1 MGFGVA
7 PPPLPARTGVGV
19 GGWRL
24 TAVGVGAGGTGVDV
38 GAGGTGVD
46 VGAFTSPPPS
56 LLPSEDVL
64 RPDWLTTT
72 GCGVAR
78 GAGVGVSSPDLPLR
92 LSGACTTAGAV

>member
-1 MGFGVA
+1 LVAVGFGVA
-7 PPPLPARTGVGV
+7 PPPPPPARAGVGV

-24 TAVGVGAGGTGVDV
+24 TAVAVGIGVAGTGVE
-38 GAGGTGVD
+38 

-72 GCGVAR
+72 GCGVGR
-78 GAGVGVSSPDLPLR
+78 GAGVGLSSPDLPPR
-92 LSGACTTAGAV
+92 SSGACTTAGAV